1 MSIAVSISVHDD
13 NIIGY
18 SEDIWLLPVSSSLE
32 SEEKH
37 MNFKEKYGEWGIILG
52 ATEGVGKATAE
63 KIAENGM
70 NVVLVGRREEALKE
84 LGASISEKYGVE
96 NMVIRADFS
105 EDHAAAAIFGLV

>member
-1 MSIAVSISVHDD
+1 MGNHSRS
-13 NIIGY
+13 Y
-18 SEDIWLLPVSSSLE
+18 RR
-32 SEEKH
+32 
-37 MNFKEKYGEWGIILG
+37 
-52 ATEGVGKATAE
+52 VGKATAE

-105 EDHAAAAIFGLV
+105 EDHAAAAIFEKTKDLDMGFMSYVACLHKFGKLQDTDIGGFPV